1 MTMRFEKSIALLFI
15 NFGEFV
21 YMNVVAKI
29 GN

>member
-15 NFGEFV
+15 HFGEFV